1 MDISPWLE
9 FGWPVALLVLVLS
22 GIGLGLG
29 WFLKAYLK
37 QQKEEFDA
45 RKKEQERKDI
55 LLTEQHGFIR
65 DLAMAS
71 MKETASA
78 IAQMADIKAFMQ
90 EMTRSLTII
99 NEQLRSHTEA
109 TETYV
114 PALQATAKEIQ
125 AQIAQIERTSLM
137 SHSKKE

>member
-1 MDISPWLE
+1 MDISPWLN

-22 GIGLGLG
+22 GLGIGLG

-45 RKKEQERKDI
+45 RTREQERKDL

-65 DLAMAS
+65 ELASNAL
-71 MKETASA
+71 KESSA
-78 IAQMADIKAFMQ
+78 ALAQMAEIRGFMH

-99 NEQLRSHTEA
+99 NEQLHAHAKETS
-109 TETYV
+109 TYV
-114 PALQATAKEIQ
+114 PTLQTTAKDIQ
-125 AQIAQIERTSLM
+125 GQLAQIERAAFM
-137 SHSKKE
+137 SHAKKE